1 MTKELFRSDGYLAS
15 CPARVTEVDDRGVQ
29 FDQTVFYPLSG
40 GQPGDTG
47 RIVRSDGSLLTV
59 IDTLK
64 DKETG
69 EHIHLLQDDG
79 ESPIIGEQVEL
90 LVDWERRY
98 RLMRMHS
105 CMHLLCAIIP
115 AGVTGGSIRDGSARL
130 DFDLPGPPDKLFIER
145 ELNRLIKEDHKMR
158 MRWITD
164 SELECQPELVRTMSV
179 QPPTGSGSVRLVEF
193 EGVDLQPCGGTHVA
207 STSEIGPVRV
217 KKIEKKGRYNRR
229 IILEFTSSE

>member
-130 DFDLPGPPDKLFIER
+130 DFDLPEPPDKLFIER

-217 KKIEKKGRYNRR
+217 KK
-229 IILEFTSSE
+229 

>member
-130 DFDLPGPPDKLFIER
+130 DFDLPEPPDKLFIER